1 MNSVDQLLSK
11 PFSGLAHSEKLEV
24 KRLGPD
30 RPDVKIEQSAKDRG
44 KAYTRTFSMVWYEKK
59 TWLTGSIAKRSLFC
73 FPCLLFGG
81 ETAWTKTG
89 VTDLKHL
96 SEKTKRHESCKSHI
110 ENILQ
115 LRMLG
120 SVNIATQLDDAY
132 RRSVMRHNEDV
143 DKNRYILSKLIDC
156 VRFCGAFE
164 LALRGHDETEDS
176 LNPGVFRG
184 LVDFVSSIDSAMELH
199 LKNATVFKGTSK
211 TIQNELLDCMHTVTR
226 EIIVEQ
232 LKCTDYVAIQADDT
246 TDISTKTQSV
256 LVYRYIDE
264 RYRIVER
271 FYGFSDLKD
280 SSAQTIATA
289 IMEKL
294 DKVFPE
300 DCHKKK
306 VIAQTYD
313 GASVMRGVSG
323 GVQKKVAEVYPN
335 AHYVHCYAHQ
345 LNLIIEQ
352 SVSNISQARV
362 FFLDISGFC
371 TFFSRSPKRTAVL
384 DEVSDSRL
392 PKPSRTRWSYHIR
405 VVEAIYRHREALRT
419 CFEKIIER
427 RTDFE
432 GVTVHEAQGFIRT
445 LKEKEFLFFLFL
457 FNDIMPHVDILY
469 NQLQKRDIDS
479 VYVQKATET
488 FIKCIGRVRESTD
501 NLEAKFPSEATFSG
515 RNANMNTLNRL
526 AKEVCDIIV
535 TQAQERFAFT
545 NHLEGAK
552 LLQSDLFQT
561 HGQSFPND
569 ALNATVQA
577 YPMLNKERLRTE
589 LSIVY
594 ERPEFCSSSG
604 AISLLK
610 LFVENNLEEAFSE
623 TMQLLKIL
631 ITTPMTTAESERC
644 FSTLKRIKTFLR
656 NTMTEDR
663 LNALAML
670 SMEKQ
675 LIQEIPDFNTRTID
689 KFASLKNRRAQFVY
703 KLSK

>member
-11 PFSGLAHSEKLEV
+11 PFSGLTHSEKLEV

-44 KAYTRTFSMVWYEKK
+44 KAYTHTFSMVWYKKK

-81 ETAWTKTG
+81 ETAWTKIG
-89 VTDLKHL
+89 VTDLTHL
-96 SEKTKRHESCKSHI
+96 TEKRKRHESCKSHI

-132 RRSVMRHNEDV
+132 RRSVMRHNENV

-164 LALRGHDETEDS
+164 LALRVHDETEDS

-211 TIQNELLDCMHTVTR
+211 TIQNELLDCMLTVTR

-246 TDISTKTQSV
+246 TDVSTKTQSV

-271 FYGFSDLKD
+271 FYGFSHLKD

-300 DCHKKK
+300 DCHQKK

-352 SVSNISQARV
+352 AVSKISEAQV
-362 FFLDISGFC
+362 FFCDISGFC
-371 TFFSRSPKRTAVL
+371 TFFSRSLKRTAVL
-384 DEVSDSRL
+384 DEVSDHRL
-392 PKPSRTRWSYHIR
+392 PKPSRIRWSYHIR
-405 VVEAIYRHREALRT
+405 VVEAIYQHREALCT
-419 CFEKIIER
+419 CFELIIER

-445 LKEKEFLFFLFL
+445 LKEKEILFFLFL
-457 FNDIMPHVDILY
+457 FNDIMPHVDIRY

-479 VYVQKATET
+479 VYVQKATAT
-488 FIKCIGRVRESTD
+488 FIKCIGKVGGSTD
-501 NLEAKFPSEATFSG
+501 NLEAKLPSEATFSG

-526 AKEVCDIIV
+526 AK
-535 TQAQERFAFT
+535 
-545 NHLEGAK
+545 
-552 LLQSDLFQT
+552 
-561 HGQSFPND
+561 
-569 ALNATVQA
+569 
-577 YPMLNKERLRTE
+577 
-589 LSIVY
+589 
-594 ERPEFCSSSG
+594 
-604 AISLLK
+604 
-610 LFVENNLEEAFSE
+610 
-623 TMQLLKIL
+623 
-631 ITTPMTTAESERC
+631 
-644 FSTLKRIKTFLR
+644 
-656 NTMTEDR
+656 
-663 LNALAML
+663 
-670 SMEKQ
+670 
-675 LIQEIPDFNTRTID
+675 
-689 KFASLKNRRAQFVY
+689 
-703 KLSK
+703 